1 MLGPNGGAL
10 LLLKRMSQNDMYR
23 QKQVINTYV
32 CTHACMFVC
41 IHVCPCMFVCA
52 HMCTCI
58 LPECIYTCV
67 CIHICANIYYV
78 HEEKCR
84 NFHGKMSEER
94 CLLASGIQ
102 QQQQQIVLS
111 V

>member
-41 IHVCPCMFVCA
+41 IHYVHACLCVHICVHVYYLYVYIDVCA
-52 HMCTCI
+52 Y
-58 LPECIYTCV
+58 IYVLISIMYTRKSAG
-67 CIHICANIYYV
+67 I
-78 HEEKCR
+78 
-84 NFHGKMSEER
+84 FMER
-94 CLLASGIQ
+94 
-102 QQQQQIVLS
+102 
-111 V
+111 